1 MKRRAFKAAFPTT
14 IPVLTGF
21 LFLGAS
27 YGFLMNSKGFG
38 IGWTLLVSATVFAGS
53 LQFAAFELLVSTF
66 NPLYALAFTLIINA
80 RHLFYGFSMLK
91 RYRGIKRIKPFLIFG
106 LVDET
111 FSIISAKAP
120 DEDVDKPWYY
130 FFVTLLNYIY
140 WVGSCAIGSIL
151 GNIWDAELEGIEFV
165 LTALFIVL
173 LINQLTEQ
181 KRHIPALTGFV
192 CTAVCLVLL
201 GRDNF
206 ILPAMLL
213 IVLSLLIFKKPVER
227 KGQQ

>member
-1 MKRRAFKAAFPTT
+1 MKRKALKLAFSST

-21 LFLGAS
+21 LFFGAS

-38 IGWTLLVSATVFAGS
+38 LGWTFLISATVFAGS
-53 LQFAAFELLVSTF
+53 LQFAAIELLVSTY
-66 NPLYALAFTLIINA
+66 NPLYAFIFALIINA

-91 RYRGIKRIKPFLIFG
+91 KYRGIKKIKPFLIFG

-111 FSIISAKAP
+111 FSIIASKDP
-120 DEDVDKPWYY
+120 GKDIDKPWYY
-130 FFVTLLNYIY
+130 FFVSLLNYIY
-140 WVGSCAIGSIL
+140 WVSSCVIESLL
-151 GNIWDAELEGIEFV
+151 GNIWGAEIEGIEFV

-181 KRHIPALTGFV
+181 KRYTPALTGFICSV
-192 CTAVCLVLL
+192 ICLVFF

-213 IVLSLLIFKKPVER
+213 IVVSLLLQKQPFER
-227 KGQQ
+227 RGQL